1 MKPLTLAAAIIATI
15 PTGIFIGVLITG
27 GGINIASS
35 LITLTMWWLSVPIAA
50 LYETNPNSIRAN
62 KKEN

>member
-1 MKPLTLAAAIIATI
+1 MKPLTIAAAIIATI
-15 PTGIFIGVLITG
+15 PTGIFIGALITG

-50 LYETNPNSIRAN
+50 LYETNPKAIRTN